1 MALKDMLN
9 RFAPD
14 FTLPIA
20 GGGRFTLS
28 DWRGNVVI
36 VNFWS
41 AECPWSR
48 RADVMLVYRQLTWER
63 KGVRIVG
70 VASNVNEPE
79 NEIQF
84 EAQNR
89 KVKFP
94 ILRDPDH
101 SVADLYNAETTPHFF
116 IVDRQGTIRYMGA
129 LDDSTHQKRRPK
141 VIYVD
146 QAVSALL
153 DNRLPDPAITPAYG
167 CSIVREIIPEP
178 GQAVEPAAPPPT
190 NQPTPKK

>member
-14 FTLPIA
+14 FTLPIV

-28 DWRGNVVI
+28 DWRGNIVV

-48 RADVMLVYRQLTWER
+48 RADVVLVYRQLTWER
-63 KGVRIVG
+63 KGVRMAG

-79 NEIQF
+79 GEIQF
-84 EAQNR
+84 EALNR

-94 ILRDPDH
+94 ILRDADH
-101 SVADLYNAETTPHFF
+101 AVADLYNAEATPHFF
-116 IVDRQGTIRYMGA
+116 IVDRQGLIRYMGA
-129 LDDSTHQKRRPK
+129 LDDATYQRRRPK
-141 VIYVD
+141 IIYVD

-153 DNRLPDPAITPAYG
+153 DNRLPDPGVTPAYG
-167 CSIVREIIPEP
+167 CSLIREVTLET
-178 GQAVEPAAPPPT
+178 GGAVEPLTPPPV

>member
-14 FTLPIA
+14 FTLPIV

-28 DWRGNVVI
+28 DWRGNIVV

-48 RADVMLVYRQLTWER
+48 RADVVLVYRQLTWER
-63 KGVRIVG
+63 KGVRMVG

-79 NEIQF
+79 GEVQF

-101 SVADLYNAETTPHFF
+101 AVADLYNAETTPHFF
-116 IVDRQGTIRYMGA
+116 IVDRQGMIRYMGA
-129 LDDSTHQKRRPK
+129 LDDSTYQRRRPK
-141 VIYVD
+141 IIHVD

-153 DNRLPDPAITPAYG
+153 DNRLPDPALTPAYG
-167 CSIVREIIPEP
+167 CSIIREITLET
-178 GQAVEPAAPPPT
+178 GAAVEPLTPPPT
-190 NQPTPKK
+190 NQPAPKK

>member
-14 FTLPIA
+14 FTLPLV

-28 DWRGNVVI
+28 DWRGNIVV

-48 RADVMLVYRQLTWER
+48 RGDVVLVYRHLTWER

-70 VASNVNEPE
+70 IASNVNEPE

-84 EAQNR
+84 EALNR
-89 KVKFP
+89 KIKFP
-94 ILRDPDH
+94 ILRDSDH
-101 SVADLYNAETTPHFF
+101 AVADLYNAETTPHFF
-116 IVDRQGTIRYMGA
+116 MVDRQGLIRYMGA

-167 CSIVREIIPEP
+167 CSIVREITPEP

-190 NQPTPKK
+190 SQPAKK

>member
-14 FTLPIA
+14 FTLPIV

-28 DWRGNVVI
+28 DWRGNIVVL
-36 VNFWS
+36 NFWS

-48 RADVMLVYRQLTWER
+48 RADVVLVYRQLTWER
-63 KGVRIVG
+63 KGVRMVG
-70 VASNVNEPE
+70 IDSNINEPE
-79 NEIQF
+79 TEIQF
-84 EAQNR
+84 EALNR

-101 SVADLYNAETTPHFF
+101 AVADLYNAETTPHFF
-116 IVDRQGTIRYMGA
+116 IVDRQGLIRYMGA
-129 LDDSTHQKRRPK
+129 LDDSTYQKRRPK
-141 VIYVD
+141 VMYTD

-153 DNRLPDPAITPAYG
+153 DNRLPDPTFTPAYG
-167 CSIVREIIPEP
+167 CSIVRETTPEP
-178 GQAVEPAAPPPT
+178 GQSVEPAAPPPT
-190 NQPTPKK
+190 KQPAPKK